1 MATAPVPTVSIP
13 LFTLS
18 TGKTEVAPEVK
29 ADIVSVEVN
38 EEEDRVAIATVTLN
52 LWNGVRQQINEEY
65 FRQFQLGTPIEVA
78 VGLNQTS
85 AIFTGEVTA
94 LEPSF
99 GSAEA
104 GDTLK
109 IQAFNRLHRLTFGT
123 HQRTFQ
129 KMTDSEIA
137 AKVAEEVGL
146 TGEVEDTITQ
156 REHVTQEN
164 VNNLTFLSNLKPSNY
179 ELKVEDKTLFFRSTR
194 EPVGP
199 AVSLAYRRELIR
211 FVPRLR
217 AVPEGQKVEV
227 RGWDVKTKKLILG
240 TAGAGDENSKMGGA
254 KSGAEISAAAF
265 ASATRTITDRDVVDA
280 DEAQRIAKGWYNRQQ
295 RDFVD
300 AEGECPGV
308 PAVRSG
314 VTLEITDLG
323 KPFSGIYYVTSAT
336 HTVGPDG
343 YRTTFKA
350 RRNAV

>member
-1 MATAPVPTVSIP
+1 MATGSIPTVSVP

-18 TGKTEVAPEVK
+18 SGKTEVAREVK
-29 ADIVSVEVN
+29 ADIVSIELN
-38 EEEDRVAIATVTLN
+38 EEEDRVAMATVTLN
-52 LWNGVRQQINEEY
+52 LWNGVRQQIKEEY
-65 FRQFQLGTPIEVA
+65 FKQFQLGTPIEVA
-78 VGLNQTS
+78 LGLNQTS
-85 AIFTGEVTA
+85 PIFTGEVTA

-99 GSAEA
+99 GSDDA

-137 AKVAEEVGL
+137 AKIADEVGL
-146 TGEVEDTITQ
+146 TGEVEDTVTKH
-156 REHVTQEN
+156 EHVTQEN

-179 ELKVEDKTLFFRSTR
+179 ELKVEDKTLFFRATR
-194 EPVGP
+194 EPAGP
-199 AVSLAYRRELIR
+199 AVSLAYRHELIR

-227 RGWDVKTKKLILG
+227 RGWDVKSKKLILG
-240 TAGAGDENSKMGGA
+240 TAGAGDETSKMGGA
-254 KSGAEISAAAF
+254 KTGAEISAEAF
-265 ASATRTITDRDVVDA
+265 TPATRTLTDHGVVDA

-308 PAVRSG
+308 PVVRCG
-314 VTLEITDLG
+314 VTLEITDIG
-323 KPFSGIYYVTSAT
+323 KPFSGIYYVASAT
-336 HTVGPDG
+336 HTVGADG
-343 YRTTFKA
+343 YRTTFKV